1 MAQTHL
7 HEELAR
13 SKATVTAETRYG
25 TIHGRRAANGAAVFL
40 EVPYALPPT
49 RFADPVP
56 LPPDFRYEEK
66 EYILESK
73 YAVQPKN
80 DGQARGMPYED
91 KVGLGVPNEDPLFV
105 NVVSPPSYP
114 AQTGFPIKVYIHG
127 GFLQFGSPHGLGSQ
141 AQHIAAERAE
151 VWVNIGYRLSAF
163 GFLASDEP
171 KIDGNF
177 GFKDQWLALL
187 WVRDNVRA
195 FGGNADDIQISGLS
209 AGAHSVHQL
218 LHHVSRLPDGVK
230 APFDSAIMQSNAI
243 VTTPKTPAELRPQ
256 FQALCRALSLDPISP
271 PDALLATLRD
281 PVQVPAAAIARA
293 IETDALGI
301 EHGTFRGAWERTWW
315 LGDTD
320 PMAWQ
325 RSGELARGLRAHGV
339 RSVVVGE
346 VSEEWYLYSIANPVT
361 SVDELRRNLERYYK
375 REVVKKMLDVYLG
388 EEDLKSKGRGAGGK
402 SLGERTPEELERLFG
417 EVSSEGQVYLPVRL
431 FARDM
436 LAAGYPVVRYEIRWT
451 PEQLRPL
458 GYVTHATDRSLW
470 AMRLPA
476 LKDDQSTIARSWV
489 STIADYVKRAE
500 AGDVLALKTIVRLT
514 EDKEIR
520 EVEDTE
526 WDKYMRLRMTLPDE
540 V

>member
-13 SKATVTAETRYG
+13 SKAVVAAETQYG
-25 TIHGRRAANGAAVFL
+25 IIHGRRAANGVAVFL

-56 LPPDFRYEEK
+56 LPPGFRYETK

-80 DGQARGMPYED
+80 DGQARGMPFED
-91 KVGLGVPNEDPLFV
+91 KVGLGEPSEDPLFV
-105 NVVSPPSYP
+105 NIVCPPSYP
-114 AQTGFPIKVYIHG
+114 AQTGFPVKVYIHG

-141 AQHIAAERAE
+141 AQYIAAERSE

-177 GFKDQWLALL
+177 GFKDQWLALQ
-187 WVRDNVRA
+187 WVRENIKA
-195 FGGNADDIQISGLS
+195 FGGNPEDIQISGLS

-218 LHHVSRLPDGVK
+218 LHHASRLPDGVK

-256 FQALCRALSLDPISP
+256 FEALCRALSLDPASP
-271 PDALLATLRD
+271 TILATLRD
-281 PVQVPAAAIARA
+281 PAQVPAPAITRA
-293 IETDALGI
+293 IETDALGL
-301 EHGTFRGAWERTWW
+301 EHGTFRGAWEPAW

-325 RSGELARGLRAHGV
+325 RTGGLARGLRAHGV
-339 RSVVVGE
+339 KSVVVGE
-346 VSEEWYLYSIANPVT
+346 VSEEWYLYSIAHPVA
-361 SVDELRRNLERYYK
+361 SVDELHRNLERYYRK
-375 REVVKKMLDVYLG
+375 DVVKKMLDVYLG
-388 EEDLKSKGRGAGGK
+388 ESGGK
-402 SLGERTPEELERLFG
+402 PLGERTPEELERLFG
-417 EVSSEGQVYLPVRL
+417 EVLSEGQVYLPVRL

-436 LAAGYPVVRYEIRWT
+436 LGAGYPMVRYAIRWT

-458 GYVTHATDRSLW
+458 DYVTHATDRALW
-470 AMRLPA
+470 ALRLPI
-476 LKDDQSTIARSWV
+476 LKNDQSSVARSWL
-489 STIADYVKRAE
+489 SAITENVKRAE
-500 AGDVLALKTIVRLT
+500 AGDVLALKTIVVLT
-514 EDKEIR
+514 EDKDIR
-520 EVEDTE
+520 EVEDTK
-526 WDKYMRLRMTLPDE
+526 WDEYMRLRTTLPGE
-540 V
+540 A